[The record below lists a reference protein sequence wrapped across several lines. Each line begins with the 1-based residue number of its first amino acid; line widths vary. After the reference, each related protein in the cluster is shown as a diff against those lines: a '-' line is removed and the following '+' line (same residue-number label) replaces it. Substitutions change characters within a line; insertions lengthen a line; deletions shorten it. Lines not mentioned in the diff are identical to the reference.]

1 MQAFFQKLF
10 LFALPFL
17 LGIAGIVWLDPY
29 GFIGA
34 DSPEEMESRKHIAF
48 PLNYTFWK
56 YNQYRQ
62 QPKPNI
68 LLGDSRMEALTEEQ
82 VREVSGK
89 DYFNFAYGGGTVPE
103 MIQTFWFASQQTQLK
118 KVVMGLNFGRYNAF
132 VKENRCQEAQNLLDY
147 PYMYLFNQSVLKSSF
162 YLMKEKLGGTK
173 TQIGK
178 PLMDREA
185 FWEHQLD
192 FLARRFYQE
201 YAYPESFFHQLKEIA
216 DYCATHE
223 IALSFVILPTHA
235 ELQDQIIRYGRQ
247 QELTKYK
254 ADLHLLGRVYDFHQK
269 NELTLDKERYKDP
282 FHFKPEVGEVVIKE
296 VIGTC
301 GMAQVVD

>member
-147 PYMYLFNQSVLKSSF
+147 PYM
-162 YLMKEKLGGTK
+162 
-173 TQIGK
+173 
-178 PLMDREA
+178 
-185 FWEHQLD
+185 
-192 FLARRFYQE
+192 
-201 YAYPESFFHQLKEIA
+201 
-216 DYCATHE
+216 
-223 IALSFVILPTHA
+223 
-235 ELQDQIIRYGRQ
+235 
-247 QELTKYK
+247 
-254 ADLHLLGRVYDFHQK
+254 
-269 NELTLDKERYKDP
+269 
-282 FHFKPEVGEVVIKE
+282 
-296 VIGTC
+296 
-301 GMAQVVD
+301 